1 MTKKESFLQAM
12 LQCPTVSEAASMAKI
27 SRSTAYK
34 YIHDEGFM
42 LQLAQAKSEI
52 LSGTATFLQQ
62 NLADCGKELMK
73 IVKDPATPPAV
84 RVQAINTVF
93 CNAKALTET
102 ADIVQKLTFI
112 ETKMKENEGKYDK
125 S

>member
-12 LQCPTVSEAASMAKI
+12 LQCPTVSEAAKVAKI

-34 YIHDEGFM
+34 YINDEDFR
-42 LQLAQAKSEI
+42 LKLSKAKSEI
-52 LSGTATFLQQ
+52 LNGTATYLQQ
-62 NLADCGKELMK
+62 NLATCGKELMK
-73 IVKDPATPPAV
+73 IVKDPKTPAAV

-102 ADIVQKLTFI
+102 ADIVQKLTDI
-112 ETKMKENEGKYDK
+112 EIKVKEGKT
-125 S
+125 